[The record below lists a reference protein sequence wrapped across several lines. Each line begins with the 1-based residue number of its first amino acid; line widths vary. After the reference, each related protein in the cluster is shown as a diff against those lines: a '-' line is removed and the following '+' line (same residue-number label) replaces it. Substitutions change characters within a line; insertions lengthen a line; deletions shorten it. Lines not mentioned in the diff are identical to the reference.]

1 MAFDFSAADCQA
13 LEVPERVKRLLA
25 EARQWCGQERGRQSK
40 LAKILEVSPQA
51 LSAWWTG
58 YAGKQPTA
66 EQALALEAFL
76 RDKRRKRKS

>member
-1 MAFDFSAADCQA
+1 MAFDFLAADCQSLQVA
-13 LEVPERVKRLLA
+13 ERVKILLA
-25 EARQWCGQERGRQSK
+25 EARQWCSQERGRQTK
-40 LAKILEVSPQA
+40 LAKILGVSPQA

-76 RDKRRKRKS
+76 RDKRRRDK